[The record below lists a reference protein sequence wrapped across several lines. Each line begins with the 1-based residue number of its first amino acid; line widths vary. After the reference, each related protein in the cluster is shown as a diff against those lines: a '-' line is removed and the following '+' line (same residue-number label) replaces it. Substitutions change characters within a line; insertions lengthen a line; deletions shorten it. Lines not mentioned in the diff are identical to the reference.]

1 MLIGAGLLILATSC
15 GANTAP
21 QAAQPA
27 AVTLTVS
34 TVKPVD
40 AAIAP
45 ATKSTEVSA
54 KATPSAAATAM
65 QAGNSGEFTPRV
77 RSIWNTAVGL
87 DQMQGTC
94 PKGSL
99 LPVYGLVQV
108 TPNGDTLAWK
118 NQEPAPYT
126 MTRLQPNVFQ
136 YAGPSA
142 IKDGIVTMTV
152 KFFSDKTLEM
162 NRIFVADADPG
173 CTHTHVYTGAY
184 QWDKP

>member
-1 MLIGAGLLILATSC
+1 MTFIGAGLLVLVTSC
-15 GANTAP
+15 GATPAP
-21 QAAQPA
+21 QGTQPAATSPVVSTVQPTGTASAPETKSASEPTVSTAQPA
-27 AVTLTVS
+27 S
-34 TVKPVD
+34 
-40 AAIAP
+40 
-45 ATKSTEVSA
+45 
-54 KATPSAAATAM
+54 
-65 QAGNSGEFTPRV
+65 SGEFTPKI

-118 NQEPAPYT
+118 NQEPNPYT
-126 MTRLQPNVFQ
+126 MTRLQPNVYQ

-142 IKDGIVTMTV
+142 IKDGVVTMTV
-152 KFFSDKTLEM
+152 KFLSDKALEM
-162 NRIFVADADPG
+162 NRVFIANTDPG
-173 CTHTHVYTGAY
+173 CTHTHVYTGTY